1 MHETIDAHPTVNDS
15 TGIQETP
22 RKSRFL
28 RRNWKKAALALIGL
42 DLLYDELSDSAL
54 AGGFLDEIEE
64 ESQPSVVD
72 S

>member
-28 RRNWKKAALALIGL
+28 RRNWKKAALDLIGL
-42 DLLYDELSDSAL
+42 DLLVAVIITVF
-54 AGGFLDEIEE
+54 GGGDLVQSLVFG
-64 ESQPSVVD
+64 VFR
-72 S
+72 

>member
-28 RRNWKKAALALIGL
+28 KRNWKKAALALIGL
-42 DLLYDELSDSAL
+42 DLLVAVIITVF
-54 AGGFLDEIEE
+54 GGGDLVQSLVFG
-64 ESQPSVVD
+64 VFR
-72 S
+72 